1 MPLFCDVALAVPLDM
16 AFTYAIPPGME
27 PVVGG
32 RVLVPFRQ
40 QRMSGIVVELHDRAP
55 QGIDDF
61 RNDGKEE
68 RVRPQGLQ
76 PDFLAM
82 PGSAA
87 NEVAERVEFETS
99 AAKAAIENNPLTA
112 ALKRCATPNQ
122 IFPAASKAAP
132 VHKSVP
138 ADPPISKASSNAK
151 AAWIRSVIEA
161 LDVAPVLD
169 EQLLKLGRW
178 IADYYLAPIGEVFR
192 TMLPLVAEFKRTI
205 TYRITD
211 QGHMALHLAGMS
223 GSPARSQRTPDEQ
236 LVEFRVLD
244 YLAEREGVREQSLRG
259 ATKVSKALLAGMVRK
274 KWIAREDVS
283 AVRDAVRTIKVAVL
297 LGAEAASEGK
307 IAEASPPPDG
317 PEARPHTETQHP
329 QNERSAGDSP
339 AVAGA
344 TSPRSSL
351 AKKLNNNQ
359 RALIDALAAAG
370 GRLPVETLRDL
381 DVPRTTL
388 ATLVRRGLIEIVEEP
403 EDRTAPKL
411 KPRRSPFEFEFSP
424 AQKEAVKQ
432 ILESVGARKFTG
444 MLLHGVTGSGKT
456 AVYLAVM
463 REVLEQGRSSILLVP
478 EIGLT
483 PAMAADLIQVFG
495 DEVAI
500 LHSGLSDDE
509 RAEQWHRIKRGE
521 ARVVVGTRSAVFA
534 PVSDLAL
541 VIVDEEQDSSY
552 KQEETPRYHARDVAV
567 MRAKMAGAVV
577 VLGSA
582 TPSLESYYNAKKH
595 KYALLELPDRVEQRP
610 LPEVEILDMRQ
621 EFQETGQEQVISR
634 KLAEEIRERL
644 EKKEQVMVLLNRRG
658 YSPVVLCRACGE
670 TLQCKNCAVSMTHH
684 KREHKMECHYCGHVA
699 QIPNKCAKCGSE
711 YVYFVGTGS
720 EKLEELLH
728 GMFPQARI
736 GRLDRDTVRGREDF
750 ERALNALNEGEL
762 DMLVGTQMIAKGHD
776 VHGVTLVGVV
786 GADHALSLPDF
797 RAAERTFQ
805 LLTQVAGR
813 AGRGNSPGKVVLQTY
828 FPDHYAVQFA
838 ARHDFA
844 GFYDKELQFR
854 SWMHYPPYS
863 AIANVVIRSE
873 KLDEALAW
881 SGELGRWFEKTRHE
895 GIRVLGPAAA
905 PILRLKRD
913 YRYHFILK
921 SPSREKMNALLR
933 AMLKEAAAKKI
944 PRTQVIVDV
953 DAVWL
958 M

>member
-16 AFTYAIPPGME
+16 VFTYAIPEGME

-40 QRMSGIVVELHDRAP
+40 QRMSGIVVELHDRPP
-55 QGIDDF
+55 QV
-61 RNDGKEE
+61 K
-68 RVRPQGLQ
+68 
-76 PDFLAM
+76 
-82 PGSAA
+82 
-87 NEVAERVEFETS
+87 T
-99 AAKAAIENNPLTA
+99 K
-112 ALKRCATPNQ
+112 K
-122 IFPAASKAAP
+122 
-132 VHKSVP
+132 
-138 ADPPISKASSNAK
+138 
-151 AAWIRSVIEA
+151 VIEA
-161 LDVAPVLD
+161 LDLAPVLD
-169 EQLLKLGRW
+169 EHLLKLGKW
-178 IADYYLAPIGEVFR
+178 IADYYLAPVGEVFR
-192 TMLPLVAEFKRTI
+192 TMLPLSAEFKRAVA
-205 TYRITD
+205 YRITD
-211 QGHMALHLAGMS
+211 AGRMALHLAGMS
-223 GSPARSQRTPDEQ
+223 GSPARSKRTPEQQ

-244 YLAEREGVREQSLRG
+244 FLAERESMREESLRG
-259 ATKVSKALLAGMVRK
+259 ATRVGKVLLSGMVRK
-274 KWIAREDVS
+274 KWIVREDVS
-283 AVRDAVRTIKVAVL
+283 AARDAARLVKVAVL
-297 LGAEAASEGK
+297 LGAEER
-307 IAEASPPPDG
+307 AEASPPLDPSTSLRAGSRD
-317 PEARPHTETQHP
+317 ARPHTST
-329 QNERSAGDSP
+329 A
-339 AVAGA
+339 A
-344 TSPRSSL
+344 T
-351 AKKLNNNQ
+351 AKKLNENQ
-359 RALIDALAAAG
+359 RTLIEALAAFG
-370 GRLPVETLRDL
+370 GRVPVETLRGL

-388 ATLVRRGLIEIVEEP
+388 GTLVRRGLIELVDEP
-403 EDRTAPKL
+403 QDFTASKL
-411 KPRRSPFEFEFSP
+411 KPRRSPFDFEFSA
-424 AQKEAVKQ
+424 AQKEALAKIGEVVA
-432 ILESVGARKFTG
+432 SRKFG
-444 MLLHGVTGSGKT
+444 GLLLHGITGSGKT
-456 AVYLAVM
+456 AVYLACM

-483 PAMAADLIQVFG
+483 PAVAADLHQVFG

-500 LHSGLSDDE
+500 LHSGLSDAE
-509 RAEQWHRIKRGE
+509 RAEQWHRIRRGE
-521 ARVVVGTRSAVFA
+521 ARVVAGTRSAVFA

-541 VIVDEEQDSSY
+541 IIVDEEQDSSY

-567 MRAKMAGAVV
+567 MRAKMAGAAV

-582 TPSLESYYNAKKH
+582 TPSLESYYNAKKN
-595 KYALLELPDRVEQRP
+595 KYALVELPDRVEMRP
-610 LPEVEILDMRQ
+610 LPEVEIVDMRQ

-658 YSPVVLCRACGE
+658 YSPVVLCRACGK
-670 TLQCKNCAVSMTHH
+670 TLQCQNCAVSMTHH
-684 KREHKMECHYCGHVA
+684 KRERKMECHYCGHVA
-699 QIPNKCAKCGSE
+699 KIPDKCAHCGSE

-728 GMFPQARI
+728 SMFPQARI

-750 ERALNALNEGEL
+750 ERALNALNEGAL

-776 VHGVTLVGVV
+776 IHGVTLVGVV
-786 GADHALSLPDF
+786 GADMALGLPDF

-813 AGRGNSPGKVVLQTY
+813 AGRGQSPGKVVLQTY
-828 FPDHYAVQFA
+828 FQDHYAVQFA

-854 SWMHYPPYS
+854 AWMHYPPYS
-863 AIANVVIRSE
+863 AIANVLIRSE
-873 KLDEALAW
+873 KLDEALKW

-905 PILRLKRD
+905 PITRLKRD

-933 AMLKEAAAKKI
+933 SMLAEAAVRKI

>member
-1 MPLFCDVALAVPLDM
+1 
-16 AFTYAIPPGME
+16 
-27 PVVGG
+27 
-32 RVLVPFRQ
+32 
-40 QRMSGIVVELHDRAP
+40 
-55 QGIDDF
+55 
-61 RNDGKEE
+61 
-68 RVRPQGLQ
+68 
-76 PDFLAM
+76 
-82 PGSAA
+82 
-87 NEVAERVEFETS
+87 
-99 AAKAAIENNPLTA
+99 
-112 ALKRCATPNQ
+112 
-122 IFPAASKAAP
+122 
-132 VHKSVP
+132 
-138 ADPPISKASSNAK
+138 
-151 AAWIRSVIEA
+151 
-161 LDVAPVLD
+161 
-169 EQLLKLGRW
+169 
-178 IADYYLAPIGEVFR
+178 
-192 TMLPLVAEFKRTI
+192 MLPLSAEFKRTI

-223 GSPARSQRTPDEQ
+223 GSPARSQRTPEDQ
-236 LVEFRVLD
+236 LLEFRVLD
-244 YLAEREGVREQSLRG
+244 YLAERESVREMSLRG
-259 ATKVSKALLAGMVRK
+259 ATRASKPLLSGMVRK
-274 KWIAREDVS
+274 KWIVREDVS
-283 AVRDAVRTIKVAVL
+283 AARDAARMVRVAVL
-297 LGAEAASEGK
+297 LSAERAPEDEVSEKATHLQTARMSAAPSQIEESRSEGSSG
-307 IAEASPPPDG
+307 EAGTPSQPP
-317 PEARPHTETQHP
+317 
-329 QNERSAGDSP
+329 AGRRRYSN
-339 AVAGA
+339 
-344 TSPRSSL
+344 
-351 AKKLNNNQ
+351 KLNDNQ
-359 RALIDALAAAG
+359 RTLIDALAAAG
-370 GRLPVETLRDL
+370 GRIPVEALRGL

-388 ATLVRRGLIEIVEEP
+388 STLVRRGLIEIVDEP
-403 EDRTAPKL
+403 QGFTVSKF
-411 KPRRSPFEFEFSP
+411 KPRRSPFEFEFS
-424 AQKEAVKQ
+424 ASQKEALAK
-432 ILESVGARKFTG
+432 ILEGVGARKFTG
-444 MLLHGVTGSGKT
+444 ILLHGVTGSGKT
-456 AVYLAVM
+456 AVYLAAM
-463 REVLEQGRSSILLVP
+463 REVLEQERSSILLVP

-500 LHSGLSDDE
+500 LHSGLSHDE

-541 VIVDEEQDSSY
+541 LIVDEEQDSSY

-595 KYALLELPDRVEQRP
+595 KYVLLELPDRVEQRP

-621 EFQETGQEQVISR
+621 EFQETGHEQVISR

-658 YSPVVLCRACGE
+658 YSPVALCRACGQA
-670 TLQCKNCAVSMTHH
+670 LQCRNCAVSMTHH
-684 KREHKMECHYCGHVA
+684 KREHKMECHYCGFVA
-699 QIPNKCAKCGSE
+699 PVPKKCAECGSE

-786 GADHALSLPDF
+786 GADTALGLPDF

-863 AIANVVIRSE
+863 AIANVIVRSE

-905 PILRLKRD
+905 PITRLKRD

-921 SPSREKMNALLR
+921 SPSREKMNTLLR
-933 AMLKEAAAKKI
+933 AMLAEAAARKI
-944 PRTQVIVDV
+944 PRPQIIVDV

>member
-1 MPLFCDVALAVPLDM
+1 MENGIGFRWPHVPTFCDVAVPVPLDM

-40 QRMSGIVVELHDRAP
+40 QRFSGIVVDLHDRAP
-55 QGIDDF
+55 RI
-61 RNDGKEE
+61 K
-68 RVRPQGLQ
+68 
-76 PDFLAM
+76 
-82 PGSAA
+82 
-87 NEVAERVEFETS
+87 T
-99 AAKAAIENNPLTA
+99 K
-112 ALKRCATPNQ
+112 K
-122 IFPAASKAAP
+122 
-132 VHKSVP
+132 
-138 ADPPISKASSNAK
+138 
-151 AAWIRSVIEA
+151 VIEA
-161 LDVAPVLD
+161 IDLSPVLG
-169 EQLLKLGRW
+169 EQLLKLGEW

-192 TMLPLVAEFKRTI
+192 TMLPLSAEFKRTI
-205 TYRITD
+205 AYRITD
-211 QGHMALHLAGMS
+211 GGQMALHLAAMS
-223 GSPARSQRTPDEQ
+223 GSPARSRRTPEEQ
-236 LVEFRVLD
+236 LAEFRVLD
-244 YLAEREGVREQSLRG
+244 YLAERESVRGESLRS
-259 ATKVSKALLAGMVRK
+259 AARVSKSLLAGMVRK
-274 KWIAREDVS
+274 KWIVREDVS
-283 AVRDAVRTIKVAVL
+283 ATRDAARTVKVAVL
-297 LGAEAASEGK
+297 VSAEA
-307 IAEASPPPDG
+307 PPPLDG
-317 PEARPHTETQHP
+317 PEARPHSDSP
-329 QNERSAGDSP
+329 SSAGVPP
-339 AVAGA
+339 AVARACPELAEGA
-344 TSPRSSL
+344 SRPRSSPSP
-351 AKKLNNNQ
+351 KLNDNQ
-359 RALIDALAAAG
+359 RILIETLAAAG
-370 GRLPVETLRDL
+370 GQVAVEALRAL

-388 ATLVRRGLIEIVEEP
+388 STLVRRGLVDLVNEP
-403 EDRTAPKL
+403 QDFTVSKT
-411 KPRRSPFEFEFSP
+411 KPRPSPFEFEFNA
-424 AQKEAVKQ
+424 AQKEALAK
-432 ILESVGARKFTG
+432 ILQGVSSRKFTG

-456 AVYLAVM
+456 AVYLAGM

-483 PAMAADLIQVFG
+483 PALAADLHQAFG
-495 DEVAI
+495 DEVAM
-500 LHSGLSDDE
+500 LHSGLTDAE
-509 RAEQWHRIKRGE
+509 RAEQWHRIQRGE

-534 PVSDLAL
+534 PVGDLAL
-541 VIVDEEQDSSY
+541 LIVDEEQDHSY
-552 KQEETPRYHARDVAV
+552 KQEETPRYNARDVAV

-582 TPSLESYYNAKKH
+582 TPSLESYYNAKKN
-595 KYALLELPDRVEQRP
+595 KYALVELPDRVERRP

-621 EFQETGQEQVISR
+621 EYQETGQEQVISR

-658 YSPVVLCRACGE
+658 YSPVALCRACGK

-684 KREHKMECHYCGHVA
+684 KRERKMECHYCGHVA
-699 QIPNKCAKCGSE
+699 HIPDKCAHCGRE

-776 VHGVTLVGVV
+776 IHGVTLVGVV
-786 GADHALSLPDF
+786 GADIALGLPDF

-813 AGRGNSPGKVVLQTY
+813 AGRGASPGKVVLQTY

-863 AIANVVIRSE
+863 ALANVLVRSE
-873 KLDEALAW
+873 KLDEALMWA
-881 SGELGRWFEKTRHE
+881 GELGRWLEKTRHE

-933 AMLKEAAAKKI
+933 AMLAEAAARKI
-944 PRTQVIVDV
+944 PRTQMIVDV